1 MSKRAGRA
9 APRASRPVRIA
20 IHGVQARID
29 NIECSLGNVSETGA
43 MLVSRFELPIG
54 HEATLVLH
62 TEPDTL
68 TARTRVAR
76 CDPVDVAMPG
86 AVWRR
91 QNYSIGVTFL
101 ERTGGLRRAIRSL
114 MKEASGIEQTSPRVL
129 VIGEQDP
136 VTSLI
141 DATLVEADYVP
152 TLLTDPRYAVRTAK
166 RIGAKAIFVNLRID
180 PAFSARSL
188 LDLLRADPA
197 TADLPVFVCARLA
210 WLQPTHRMYLEANRL
225 RLLLVPF
232 TPEELVMTLD
242 RALSVK
248 R

>member
-1 MSKRAGRA
+1 MSKRRV

-29 NIECSLGNVSETGA
+29 SIECSLENVSETGA
-43 MLVSRFELPIG
+43 MLVSRFDLPIG
-54 HEATLVLH
+54 HEATLVIR
-62 TEPDTL
+62 TEPTIV
-68 TARTRVAR
+68 TARVRVAR
-76 CDPVDVAMPG
+76 CDSIDVAMPG

-91 QNYSIGVTFL
+91 QNYSIGVAFL
-101 ERTGGLRRAIRSL
+101 ERTGGLRRAVRAL
-114 MKEASGIEQTSPRVL
+114 MKEASGVEQTSPRVL
-129 VIGEQDP
+129 VIGERDP

-141 DATLVEADYVP
+141 DTTLTEADYVP
-152 TLLTDPRYAVRTAK
+152 TLLEDPRYAVRTAK

-180 PAFSARSL
+180 PAFSARSV

-210 WLQPTHRMYLEANRL
+210 WLQSTHRTYLEAQRL
-225 RLLLVPF
+225 RPLLVPF

-242 RALSVK
+242 RALSEE
-248 R
+248 RS